1 MTKQQFLSELQK
13 HLIKLPV
20 QDRQEILQDY
30 NEYFTIAETEGK
42 TEQQVIAAL
51 GSPKQIAKELLATYY
66 IEEMEKS
73 NSPTNMFHAIWAGI
87 GLSFLNIVF
96 LVGPFIGLIGA
107 LLAFWV
113 AGFSLIISPLL
124 VIAGAALT
132 SATFSWFDFFLA
144 IMFCGF
150 GFAILIGCYY
160 LTALLKKWSIR
171 YLKFNV
177 SIVKGET
184 RHA

>member
-1 MTKQQFLSELQK
+1 MTKQRFLSELQK
-13 HLIKLPV
+13 HLMKLPV

-73 NSPTNMFHAIWAGI
+73 TSPTNTFHAIWAGI
-87 GLSFLNIVF
+87 GLGFLNIMF
-96 LVGPFIGLIGA
+96 IVGPFIGILGI
-107 LLAFWV
+107 LFSFWAV
-113 AGFSLIISPLL
+113 GISLVISPLL

-144 IMFCGF
+144 IMCCGF
-150 GFAILIGCYY
+150 GIAILIGCYY
-160 LTALLKKWSIR
+160 LTALIKKWSIL